1 MLHKYECDKCGSVC
15 YIESEVWESCPIC
28 EVTPEERRLKD
39 RAERAEN
46 LLDYVCD
53 KIYDWHS
60 DCDCHSVGPMRE
72 CINKIEK
79 FLEGE

>member
-1 MLHKYECDKCGSVC
+1 VKLHQ
-15 YIESEVWESCPIC
+15 
-28 EVTPEERRLKD
+28 EREARD
-39 RAERAEN
+39 QAEN

-60 DCDCHSVGPMRE
+60 DCDCHSVGSMRE

-79 FLEGE
+79 FLEER